1 VWCSLEFST
10 PKGGTRPSGFNTFHF
25 RACTLSTSQPPKVV
39 WTCGAFLKSLLLR
52 NELPANG
59 VHFFNISTA
68 KSGPRPSFFFWSIL
82 RFSRRRHALFNHLN
96 CQKCSE
102 CGVFCTFWRHNDVHF
117 FNSSTSKSAP
127 SMRSVLHFDFQIS
140 DGSASAALNGPD
152 YVEIPSQTML
162 SKGAFNIRGMG
173 LIYIYIFITNILS
186 IYHIIS
192 YHVISFHIISYNI
205 ISCHIISYHIKSH
218 HIISYLSLSVTN
230 HQKHQPIIP
239 SCPTV
244 EWVTTRRLGESAPWE
259 VMVSFLSGDVHE
271 TTCC

>member
-1 VWCSLEFST
+1 M
-10 PKGGTRPSGFNTFHF
+10 
-25 RACTLSTSQPPKVV
+25 ACAFSTSQRPKVV
-39 WTCGAFLKSLLLR
+39 QDPPFFFEAFCAFR
-52 NELPANG
+52 DDG
-59 VHFFNISTA
+59 MHFSIISTA
-68 KSGPRPSFFFWSIL
+68 KSAPSVVCFAHFD
-82 RFSRRRHALFNHLN
+82 A
-96 CQKCSE
+96 
-102 CGVFCTFWRHNDVHF
+102 TNDVHF

-173 LIYIYIFITNILS
+173 LIYIYIYYQYIINISYHIMSYHFIS
-186 IYHIIS
+186 YHIIS
-192 YHVISFHIISYNI
+192 YHV

>member
-1 VWCSLEFST
+1 MWC
-10 PKGGTRPSGFNTFHF
+10 
-25 RACTLSTSQPPKVV
+25 
-39 WTCGAFLKSLLLR
+39 
-52 NELPANG
+52 
-59 VHFFNISTA
+59 FFKIIVASKWA
-68 KSGPRPSFFFWSIL
+68 
-82 RFSRRRHALFNHLN
+82 SRQWRALFNHLN

-102 CGVFCTFWRHNDVHF
+102 CGVFCTFWRHNAVHF

-127 SMRSVLHFDFQIS
+127 SMRSVLHFDFQVS

-152 YVEIPSQTML
+152 YVGIPSQTRL

-192 YHVISFHIISYNI
+192 YHIISY
-205 ISCHIISYHIKSH
+205 

>member
-1 VWCSLEFST
+1 M
-10 PKGGTRPSGFNTFHF
+10 
-25 RACTLSTSQPPKVV
+25 ACTFSTSQRPKVV
-39 WTCGAFLKSLLLR
+39 QD
-52 NELPANG
+52 P
-59 VHFFNISTA
+59 
-68 KSGPRPSFFFWSIL
+68 PFFWSIL

-102 CGVFCTFWRHNDVHF
+102 RGVFCTFWRHNDAHF

-173 LIYIYIFITNILS
+173 LIYIIIYIYVYLFIPNILS
-186 IYHIIS
+186 RYHIIS
-192 YHVISFHIISYNI
+192 YH
-205 ISCHIISYHIKSH
+205 IISYHIISY